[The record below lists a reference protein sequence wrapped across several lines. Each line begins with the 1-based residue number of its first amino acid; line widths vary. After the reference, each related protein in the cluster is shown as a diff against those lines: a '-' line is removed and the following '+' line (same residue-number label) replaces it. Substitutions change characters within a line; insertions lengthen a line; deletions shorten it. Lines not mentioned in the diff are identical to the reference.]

1 MDEILK
7 KLSPFTMV
15 FFILII
21 QVLGLLL
28 AQTLNSNNVRAFSN
42 PQSVLNPIYY
52 LTLIIAFTLFLLA
65 IIKFGKPWMIK
76 VIMGIV
82 LIFTLYFVYETALF
96 SFINYAWIIAL
107 ALTVG
112 TMFTIFYYP
121 EWFVIDS
128 VGILVGAGAVAIFGV
143 SLSVVPVLILLIL
156 LAVYDFISVYETKHM
171 IRLAEGV
178 IDLKVPVLFV
188 LPRSRQYSHAK
199 WIRDSSALKGEEKL
213 EKREAYF
220 MGLGDA
226 VIPSTLVIS
235 ANFFLTAPSI
245 GFVNIP
251 ALGAMIGILVGYAS
265 LMILVSKGKPQAGLP
280 LLNTG
285 AIIGFF
291 IGSTIAGIK
300 LF

>member
-1 MDEILK
+1 
-7 KLSPFTMV
+7 MV

-28 AQTLNSNNVRAFSN
+28 AHPLNSNNIRAFSN
-42 PQSVLNPIYY
+42 PESVLNPIYY
-52 LTLIIAFTLFLLA
+52 IILIIAFTLFLLA
-65 IIKFGKPWMIK
+65 IIKFGKPWMIQ
-76 VIMGIV
+76 VIMAIV

-96 SFINYAWIIAL
+96 SFIDYAWIIAL
-107 ALTVG
+107 TLTAG

-121 EWFVIDS
+121 EWFVIDA
-128 VGILVGAGAVAIFGV
+128 VGILVGAGAVAIFGI
-143 SLSVVPVLILLIL
+143 SLSIIPVLILLIL

-178 IDLKVPVLFV
+178 MDLKVPVLFV

-199 WIRDSSALKGEEKL
+199 WIKDSSALKGEEKL

-251 ALGAMIGILVGYAS
+251 ALGAIVGILIGYVG
-265 LMILVSKGKPQAGLP
+265 LMMLVTKGKPQAGLP
-280 LLNTG
+280 FLNTG
-285 AIIGFF
+285 AIIGFL
-291 IGSTIAGIK
+291 IASTLAGIK

>member
-1 MDEILK
+1 
-7 KLSPFTMV
+7 V
-15 FFILII
+15 
-21 QVLGLLL
+21 
-28 AQTLNSNNVRAFSN
+28 
-42 PQSVLNPIYY
+42 
-52 LTLIIAFTLFLLA
+52 LIIAFTLFLLA
-65 IIKFGKPWMIK
+65 IIKFGKPWIIK

-107 ALTVG
+107 TLTVG

-121 EWFVIDS
+121 EWFVIDA

-188 LPRSRQYSHAK
+188 LPRNRQYSHAK

-251 ALGAMIGILVGYAS
+251 ALGAIIGILVGYAG

>member
-1 MDEILK
+1 
-7 KLSPFTMV
+7 MV

-21 QVLGLLL
+21 QVFGLLL
-28 AQTLNSNNVRAFSN
+28 ARPLNLNNIRAFGN
-42 PQSVLNPIYY
+42 PESVLNPIYY
-52 LTLIIAFTLFLLA
+52 IVLIIAFTLFLLA
-65 IIKFGKPWMIK
+65 IIKFGKPWMIQI
-76 VIMGIV
+76 IMAIV

-96 SFINYAWIIAL
+96 SFIAYAWIIAL
-107 ALTVG
+107 TLTVG
-112 TMFTIFYYP
+112 TMFALFYYP
-121 EWFVIDS
+121 EWFVIDA
-128 VGILVGAGAVAIFGV
+128 VGILIGAGAVAIFGV
-143 SLSVVPVLILLIL
+143 SLSVIPVLILLIL

-178 IDLKVPVLFV
+178 MDLKVPVLFV

-199 WIRDSSALKGEEKL
+199 WIKDSSALKGEEKL

-235 ANFFLTAPSI
+235 ANFFLAAPSI

-251 ALGAMIGILVGYAS
+251 ALGAIVGILIGYVG
-265 LMILVSKGKPQAGLP
+265 LMRLVTKGKPQAGLP
-280 LLNTG
+280 FLNTG
-285 AIIGFF
+285 AIVGFL
-291 IGSTIAGIK
+291 IGSTLAGIK

>member
-1 MDEILK
+1 
-7 KLSPFTMV
+7 MV

-28 AQTLNSNNVRAFSN
+28 AQPLNSNNVRAFSN

-52 LTLIIAFTLFLLA
+52 LVLIIAFTLFLLV
-65 IIKFGKPWMIK
+65 ILKFEKPWMIK

-107 ALTVG
+107 ILTVG
-112 TMFTIFYYP
+112 TMVTLFYYP
-121 EWFVIDS
+121 EWFVIDA

-178 IDLKVPVLFV
+178 IDLKKVEN
-188 LPRSRQYSHAK
+188 SC
-199 WIRDSSALKGEEKL
+199 D
-213 EKREAYF
+213 
-220 MGLGDA
+220 
-226 VIPSTLVIS
+226 
-235 ANFFLTAPSI
+235 
-245 GFVNIP
+245 
-251 ALGAMIGILVGYAS
+251 
-265 LMILVSKGKPQAGLP
+265 
-280 LLNTG
+280 
-285 AIIGFF
+285 
-291 IGSTIAGIK
+291 
-300 LF
+300 

>member
-1 MDEILK
+1 
-7 KLSPFTMV
+7 MV

-28 AQTLNSNNVRAFSN
+28 ARPLNSNNIRAFSN
-42 PQSVLNPIYY
+42 PESVLNRIYY
-52 LTLIIAFTLFLLA
+52 IILIIAFTLFLLA
-65 IIKFGKPWMIK
+65 IIKFGKPWMIQ
-76 VIMGIV
+76 VIMAIV

-96 SFINYAWIIAL
+96 SFIDYAGIIAL
-107 ALTVG
+107 ILTAG

-128 VGILVGAGAVAIFGV
+128 VGILVGAGAVAIFGI
-143 SLSVVPVLILLIL
+143 SLGIIPVLILLIL
-156 LAVYDFISVYETKHM
+156 LAIYDFISVYETKHM

-178 IDLKVPVLFV
+178 MDLKVPVLFV
-188 LPRSRQYSHAK
+188 LPRNRQYSHAK
-199 WIRDSSALKGEEKL
+199 WIKDSSALKGEEKL

-251 ALGAMIGILVGYAS
+251 ALGAIVGILMGYVG
-265 LMILVSKGKPQAGLP
+265 LMILVTKGKPQAGLP
-280 LLNTG
+280 FLNTG
-285 AIIGFF
+285 AIIGFL
-291 IGSTIAGIK
+291 IASTLTGIK